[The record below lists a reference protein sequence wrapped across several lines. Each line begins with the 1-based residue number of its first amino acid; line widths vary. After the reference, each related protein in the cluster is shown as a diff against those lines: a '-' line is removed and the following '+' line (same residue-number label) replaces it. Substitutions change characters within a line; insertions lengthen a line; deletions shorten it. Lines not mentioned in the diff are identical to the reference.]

1 MLKFTDISNIRYEI
15 NRTGGGFQG
24 RILFEVGADTCHVWV
39 DHDTLALGIYYGRYD
54 KKGLYR
60 YPTDAAARKTT
71 DTQILNLEAKATAKA
86 LAAVVAEVRKLG
98 LPATAIAEVQRLEA
112 EADEKRRQEKIEKTK
127 KAFHDMLLYSLEQ
140 GLMPPAKVNEIER
153 VMIDVKPESWLILR
167 SAVLGA

>member
-15 NRTGGGFQG
+15 NRTGGGYQG

-60 YPTDAAARKTT
+60 YPTDPVARKTA

-86 LAAVVAEVRKLG
+86 LGAVAAVVREQGLAKVAFAETL
-98 LPATAIAEVQRLEA
+98 RLEA
-112 EADEKRRQEKIEKTK
+112 EAEEKRRQEKIEKTK
-127 KAFHDMLLYSLEQ
+127 KAFRDMLLSSLEQ
-140 GLMPPAKVNEIER
+140 GLMPPGKVNEIER
-153 VMIDVKPESWLILR
+153 AMADVKPESWLILR